1 VYSEWL
7 SLGTGMPEDAHKITD
22 LLIAWRSGSP
32 QAGSELMTLVY
43 GELHELAARYMHRE
57 RVGHTLQT
65 TALDH
70 EVYIRL
76 CGGEAIEWHDRAHF
90 FAVAAQQV
98 RRVLVDYARGVH
110 AEKRG
115 GGAVRVS
122 LADAD
127 AGEMDRDLR
136 LVALDQ
142 ALQRLEEMDPR
153 AAKVVEL
160 RYFGGLSEREAAE
173 TLGVSTA
180 TLKRDWEF
188 ARTWLVSQPQ

>member
-1 VYSEWL
+1 
-7 SLGTGMPEDAHKITD
+7 MPEDPHKITD

-32 QAGSELMTLVY
+32 EAASELMTLVY

-65 TALDH
+65 TALVH

-76 CGGEAIEWHDRAHF
+76 CGGEAIEWQDRAHF

-115 GGAVRVS
+115 GGALRVS

-188 ARTWLVSQPQ
+188 ARTWLVSQLQ